1 MNTVAYFPFFCAKQP
16 CRQGFGA
23 TSCYE
28 AAPGTFSLEP
38 ALAPVPV
45 LFVEY
50 IMIFVDKFNIQHV
63 KMHSICAGIL

>member
-1 MNTVAYFPFFCAKQP
+1 MNTVAYSPFFVQSSLAGRVSEP
-16 CRQGFGA
+16 
-23 TSCYE
+23 SCFE

-50 IMIFVDKFNIQHV
+50 IKIFVDKFNIQHV